1 MRSAQNRVLNAEPLT
16 QSPQHGVLN
25 REPSSPEIT
34 LSSVGSKEY
43 IQIEVFNS
51 LRASPGSRR
60 SDRDCTVYNH
70 LLHIQMNPLQDA
82 GRETHTLSRR
92 DALAKL
98 AMGSVALSALTAL
111 LVFLRVPIPSN
122 LRERSL
128 IRLGNPDRFPFNTF
142 TFVPEKNIFI
152 YRTREGFRALS
163 ALCPHLGCVIT
174 STGRGFRC
182 PCHGSTFDAQGT
194 VLGGPAPKPLSW
206 VKVGLAPD
214 GQITVDTSER
224 VSGEQFFRV

>member
-1 MRSAQNRVLNAEPLT
+1 
-16 QSPQHGVLN
+16 
-25 REPSSPEIT
+25 
-34 LSSVGSKEY
+34 
-43 IQIEVFNS
+43 
-51 LRASPGSRR
+51 
-60 SDRDCTVYNH
+60 
-70 LLHIQMNPLQDA
+70 MNPLQDA

-122 LRERSL
+122 LRERTL
-128 IRLGNPDRFPFNTF
+128 IRMGNPDRFPFNTF

-152 YRTREGFRALS
+152 YRSREGFRALS
-163 ALCPHLGCVIT
+163 ALCPHLGCVII

-194 VLGGPAPKPLSW
+194 VLDGPAPKPLSW
-206 VKVGLAPD
+206 LKVGLAPD

-224 VSGEQFFRV
+224 VSGEQFLRV